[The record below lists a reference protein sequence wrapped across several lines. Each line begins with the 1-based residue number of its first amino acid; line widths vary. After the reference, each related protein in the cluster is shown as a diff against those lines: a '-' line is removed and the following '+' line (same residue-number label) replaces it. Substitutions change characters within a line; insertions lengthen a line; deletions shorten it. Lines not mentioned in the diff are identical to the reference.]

1 MTYSKRVRG
10 NSLGTQQALLRLV
23 EMVNGDVEN
32 VAPEMLIR
40 SGDLDTEE
48 VDAVGGGAVIYKDR
62 LRRRTE
68 VAIKRFTRTSSVSEK
83 DGRHTL
89 KVLLTSDIQYLVVRG
104 LKQHTSETHIL
115 TFSYQNNDGKHD

>member
-1 MTYSKRVRG
+1 MAYSKRVRG

-23 EMVNGDVEN
+23 EMVNGGVEN

-48 VDAVGGGAVIYKDR
+48 VDAEGGGAVIYKGR

-68 VAIKRFTRTSSVSEK
+68 VAIKRFTRTSSSLRK
-83 DGRHTL
+83 GWTTYSQGTPDFRYTISSGTG
-89 KVLLTSDIQYLVVRG
+89 T
-104 LKQHTSETHIL
+104 
-115 TFSYQNNDGKHD
+115 